1 MPCTPKLACKMAP
14 IIAFVSW
21 YMLFMLLGFSA
32 LLEDQALRD
41 ETCGKSTHVWKY
53 ALFNVGFVFFSFV
66 TYFVFPGGGEGAR
79 ARATLLT
86 IIHFAF
92 SGWGVLMWIAMSDDC
107 AQVLSGQFKAM
118 DRFHKLCVVH
128 NCLLATIFLA
138 HEMFLADSVGYDFTV
153 IAEIRKESASPYSPQ
168 EATALNPSYVAQ
180 PVTPAQPILPP
191 ELVAAAAGS
200 GTHTMGGSPNVTK
213 DAPPELKLGGE

>member
-1 MPCTPKLACKMAP
+1 MPCTSKLLCKMAP

-21 YMLFMLLGFSA
+21 YMIFMVLGFSA
-32 LLEDQALRD
+32 LLEDQALRN
-41 ETCGKSTHVWKY
+41 EICGHSTHVWKY
-53 ALFNVGFVFFSFV
+53 ALINVGFVFFSFI

-86 IIHFAF
+86 IIHIGFA
-92 SGWGVLMWIAMSDDC
+92 GWGILMWIAITDTC

-118 DRFHKLCVVH
+118 DRFHKICVVH
-128 NCLLATIFLA
+128 NCMLATMFLA

-153 IAEIRKESASPYSPQ
+153 IAEIRKDSSSPYSPQ
-168 EATALNPSYVAQ
+168 ESTALNPSYVAQ
-180 PVTPAQPILPP
+180 PITPSPVTAMPP
-191 ELVAAAAGS
+191 ELVAATTS
-200 GTHTMGGSPNVTK
+200 GNHTMGGSPNVK